1 MTCIISFGKCYSH
14 LQFLYCYCI
23 NVTCPIP
30 EICILLVQS
39 FFEVTPYFYLIL
51 YYIAFS
57 KSANISIC
65 FVPVI
70 IFIIIIKKF
79 SSRSYYIKYLS
90 YITHEYNR
98 YSFQICILKRSMLNS
113 SMETRASLKQITS
126 AIITGNML
134 EVLPRTRQFNII
146 FISKV

>member
-1 MTCIISFGKCYSH
+1 MH

-30 EICILLVQS
+30 EIYILLVQS

-65 FVPVI
+65 FVQSYQI
-70 IFIIIIKKF
+70 SLSLKKF

-90 YITHEYNR
+90 YITHEYNH
-98 YSFQICILKRSMLNS
+98 YTCHTKFTMKVCLHHTTMYGFQEMIKKNMKRKVFHQSCSLLLLKL
-113 SMETRASLKQITS
+113 
-126 AIITGNML
+126 
-134 EVLPRTRQFNII
+134 VLSNNYNQLG
-146 FISKV
+146 